1 VPARLAAHAPG
12 RFRSELQ
19 SHGRDPLAAV
29 LAVAVGPGREPFQR
43 PLDLLP
49 VLTQQVDDLVVGLA
63 IGQGLGEV
71 RVLVVT
77 RDHVAQGRRRAGIMR
92 ALPARLHLSL
102 GLLVFLTGLAAC
114 QPGTGSHPQPTV
126 SSVQTGARCNQGD
139 HAYDDAQFGW
149 AFCYPGTWRFT
160 QRFQRSDSPPGT
172 DSTFDVVNEPPCAS
186 PAEPGGRPVCPPDE
200 GLFGFMIV

>member
-1 VPARLAAHAPG
+1 MRAVPARL
-12 RFRSELQ
+12 Q
-19 SHGRDPLAAV
+19 
-29 LAVAVGPGREPFQR
+29 
-43 PLDLLP
+43 
-49 VLTQQVDDLVVGLA
+49 
-63 IGQGLGEV
+63 
-71 RVLVVT
+71 
-77 RDHVAQGRRRAGIMR
+77 
-92 ALPARLHLSL
+92 LSL

-149 AFCYPGTWRFT
+149 ALCYPGTSRFT

-200 GLFGFMIV
+200 GLFGFMIVGTYARGSSGSLADWLKSAEPGDTSTDPISWGNALEAVAVKGTTRRYALTQHQVVLLDLRSGAGNLDLNAAMSDRLQTWRFSF